1 MDRRLISHLSLNY
14 LSLTDTDAR
23 QGAAALREILTL
35 YADTGEAPV
44 RKQIEGVRPVAASP
58 VIRRLDG
65 GGPAPV
71 ARGLDVTVTLDAS
84 GFEGPGAFLLGAV
97 LEQFFSRYASVYSRS
112 AGRPVGKA

>member
-1 MDRRLISHLSLNY
+1 MRISDWSSDVCSSDLFAEGETAWRLISHLSLNY

-44 RKQIEGVRPVAASP
+44 RKQIEGVRSVAASP

-65 GGPAPV
+65 GGPAAV
-71 ARGLDVTVTLDAS
+71 ARGLEVTVTLDEDRKS
-84 GFEGPGAFLLGAV
+84 TRLN
-97 LEQFFSRYASVYSRS
+97 SSH
-112 AGRPVGKA
+112 